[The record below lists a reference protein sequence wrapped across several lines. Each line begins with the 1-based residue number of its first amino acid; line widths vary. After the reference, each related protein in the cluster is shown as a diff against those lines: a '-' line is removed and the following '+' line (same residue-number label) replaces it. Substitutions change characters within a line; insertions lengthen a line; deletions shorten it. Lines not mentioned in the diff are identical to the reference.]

1 MAKYRGSMEV
11 EQYVKRGNKWVS
23 IEKRIDN
30 DNILDTSHW
39 RKWQRYDRN
48 SGHRGVIKEG
58 NYGIIDSYTLY
69 HANKDRKIVYK
80 RNTKF

>member
-1 MAKYRGSMEV
+1 MARYRGSMEV
-11 EQYVKRGNKWVS
+11 EQYVKKGNKWFS

-48 SGHRGVIKEG
+48 DGHRGVIKERD
-58 NYGIIDSYTLY
+58 GIIDSYTLY
-69 HANKDRKIVYK
+69 HANRDRKIVYK